1 MKQSRTYKLRLSGDG
16 IDLFLKC
23 HCRLAHL
30 LGDFIPYGF
39 TLSVAVAVLEK
50 QAPEDVIAEL
60 ETLRCK
66 RALGSQVRFVGSSP
80 DLAEATR
87 RIADRL
93 LASDHIA
100 SAPRAGFIYA
110 AALGTLIS
118 TADDEIVSVARRTEC
133 IETANT

>member
-30 LGDFIPYGF
+30 LGDFIPYGL

-100 SAPRAGFIYA
+100 SAPRTGFIYA

-118 TADDEIVSVARRTEC
+118 TADDEIVSVARRTEGV
-133 IETANT
+133 ETANT